1 MGRCVITANNNPV
14 IRTATVA
21 LRGAIKKM
29 TLSTKSDNP
38 EYQLVFLVKALSE
51 VQMMELLTLCKA
63 QAIDMVLS
71 YDEPQMTFTL
81 DDIS

>member
-1 MGRCVITANNNPV
+1 M
-14 IRTATVA
+14 VA

-81 DDIS
+81 DDISRKERMADEPLDR